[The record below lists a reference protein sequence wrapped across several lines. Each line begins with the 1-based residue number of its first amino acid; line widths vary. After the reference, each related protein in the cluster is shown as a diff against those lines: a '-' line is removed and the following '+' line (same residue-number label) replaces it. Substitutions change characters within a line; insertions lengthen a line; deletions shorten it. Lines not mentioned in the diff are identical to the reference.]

1 MSYSENVKIAP
12 LLVSADIN
20 AGVDAKS
27 VNMGGGH
34 SATFVLLF
42 GSGLTGDAKMTVYTG
57 ATAGAKTTAITDW
70 IGRVASAAIGSP
82 NADVYASSEVTV
94 DTGQTYA
101 TLTGTTYAGK
111 MLIVEIPARAVPADK
126 PWVTLSFSAD
136 ASAGSLEIVGLITP
150 RYKSNAIATVLP
162 TA

>member
-1 MSYSENVKIAP
+1 MSFSENIKIAP

-27 VNMGGGH
+27 VNMSGGH

-42 GSGLTGDAKMTVYTG
+42 GSGLTGDAKMTVYAG
-57 ATAGAKTTAITDW
+57 ATAGTKTTAITDW
-70 IGRVASAAIGSP
+70 TGRVASAAIGSP

-94 DTGQTYA
+94 DTGKTYA

-111 MLIVEIPARAVPADK
+111 MLVVEIPAREVPADK

-136 ASAGSLEIVGLITP
+136 ASAGSLAIVGLITP

-162 TA
+162 TT

>member
-1 MSYSENVKIAP
+1 MSFSENVKIAP

-27 VNMGGGH
+27 VNMSGGH

-42 GSGLTGDAKMTVYTG
+42 GSDLAGDAKMTVYTG
-57 ATAGAKTTAITDW
+57 ATAGTKTTAITDW
-70 IGRVASAAIGSP
+70 TGRVSSAAIGSP
-82 NADVYASSEVTV
+82 KADVYASSEVTV
-94 DTGQTYA
+94 DTGKTYV

-111 MLIVEIPARAVPADK
+111 MLVVEIPAREVPADK

-136 ASAGSLEIVGLITP
+136 ATAGSLAIVGLITP